1 MQNKDVLYWLSVWV
15 CFKDV
20 HKILVKLAQPF
31 LQRDFYKKKKKSLVS
46 LISYQCQLIR
56 SRLQKF

>member
-1 MQNKDVLYWLSVWV
+1 MQNKDVLYWLSAWV

-31 LQRDFYKKKKKSLVS
+31 LQRDFYKKKNKKKKSLVS

-56 SRLQKF
+56 SR